1 MNNRDGMVLV
11 TGATGRQGGSV
22 VRHMLKQGWKLRAL
36 VRNPEAKAA
45 KMLAEQAVEVVRG
58 DLEDPP
64 SLTNAVRGVMG
75 VYSVQDFWS
84 VGAKREVQQGKN
96 LADAARKA
104 RVEHFVYSSVGG
116 AERNSG
122 IDHWDSK

>member
-45 KMLAEQAVEVVRG
+45 KMLAEQGVEVVRG
-58 DLEDPP
+58 DLEDPT

-75 VYSVQDFWS
+75 VYSVDTGLDLGFELVTLQSLSFLFIFLLL
-84 VGAKREVQQGKN
+84 Q
-96 LADAARKA
+96 
-104 RVEHFVYSSVGG
+104 RV
-116 AERNSG
+116 
-122 IDHWDSK
+122 II